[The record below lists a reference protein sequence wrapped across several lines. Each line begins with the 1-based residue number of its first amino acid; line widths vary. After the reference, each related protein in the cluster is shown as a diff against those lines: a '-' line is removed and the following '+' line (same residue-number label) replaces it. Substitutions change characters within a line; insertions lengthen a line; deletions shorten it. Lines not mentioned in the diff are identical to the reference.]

1 MLEDLW
7 SILIEYPAEQL
18 FLLRVELCQVSR
30 LGLQLL
36 DLVLQV
42 VVLLRQAAQLVPG
55 DLLVKHRD
63 Q

>member
-1 MLEDLW
+1 M
-7 SILIEYPAEQL
+7 YPAEQL
-18 FLLRVELCQVSR
+18 LLLRVELCQVGR

-55 DLLVKHRD
+55 DLLVKHRY